1 MFQFFVCWLTVSW
14 NLVSSVPV
22 ILYKY
27 WIDKWD
33 PVTNCS
39 PWGCCHK
46 VSPHLVRSLWF
57 SQVWLGVWWRKIQV
71 NPGPQNIILVVE
83 IFFRSAG
90 CPESRCFLTSDRK
103 YLGSVS
109 EFDAIIFHQRKIR
122 LKDIPAKRGPEQ
134 RYVQWMFESPAHSNY
149 DFTPAAKLAGFF
161 NWSMSYRL
169 DSTFPRPYGMFKKVW
184 FNKVLFIWWIT

>member
-1 MFQFFVCWLTVSW
+1 MPPELFHVLTMLTQSISSLGAKPMVHSSMAGSLVKKNSGKSW
-14 NLVSSVPV
+14 PEISNF
-22 ILYKY
+22 ILA
-27 WIDKWD
+27 I
-33 PVTNCS
+33 
-39 PWGCCHK
+39 
-46 VSPHLVRSLWF
+46 
-57 SQVWLGVWWRKIQV
+57 
-71 NPGPQNIILVVE
+71 E

-109 EFDAIIFHQRKIR
+109 DFDAIIFHQRSIR
-122 LKDIPAKRGPEQ
+122 LQDIPAKRGPDQ

-169 DSTFPRPYGMFKKVW
+169 DSTFPRPYGMFKEV
-184 FNKVLFIWWIT
+184 